1 MGCGKGGGGGEGER
15 EREEREAIKKCTHMN
30 SFGELLIIKEITP
43 LCGERI

>member
-1 MGCGKGGGGGEGER
+1 MWKGGRRGAG
-15 EREEREAIKKCTHMN
+15 REEREAIKKCTHMN